1 MSERV
6 VVMTFFGIAEKDV
19 ERLFACEVVFRFVCV
34 PDFGPASCGVFFHI
48 KKYSRLGVRVKGF
61 FQRD

>member
-6 VVMTFFGIAEKDV
+6 VVVTLFGVAEKDV
-19 ERLFACEVVFRFVCV
+19 KRLFRCEVVFRFVRV